1 MVKEADMQTLAFLT
15 NHNKAPLVADSLAD
29 SGFDVLTVDSFDTD
43 RLGTFSR
50 EVSRTSSAHETALTK
65 ARLATQLAGTR
76 YGLGS
81 EGSFGRDPYLGMLP
95 WDNELLCWWDAHLG
109 YAVYA
114 SQGGSDT
121 NYAQRWVTSL
131 ADAQA
136 FATQAGFP
144 EHALIIGQ
152 AGDSIFCK
160 AVQDPAQLEQTV
172 TALLEKHDQVWLETD
187 MRAHLN
193 PRRQALIRRAA
204 NQLAMRL
211 AISCPACQAA
221 GYSVQQLQ
229 PGLACLACD
238 YPTSQTLNE
247 HWLCGACGHTETN
260 TRTGFAEPQHCP
272 QCNP

>member
-1 MVKEADMQTLAFLT
+1 MQTLAFLT
-15 NHNKAPLVADSLAD
+15 KHDKAPLVADCLAD
-29 SGFDVLTVDSFDTD
+29 IGFAVKTVDSFDTD

-50 EVSRTSSAHETALTK
+50 EVARTGSAHETALTK
-65 ARLATQLAGTR
+65 ARLAAQLAGTR

-81 EGSFGRDPYLGMLP
+81 EGSFGRDPYLRMLP
-95 WDNELLCWWDAHLG
+95 WDSELLCWWDAEQG

-131 ADAQA
+131 EDARA
-136 FATQAGFP
+136 FASKAGFP

-152 AGDSIFCK
+152 SGDGVFCK
-160 AVQDPAQLEQTV
+160 GLRDPAQFEQIVLAILHTQ
-172 TALLEKHDQVWLETD
+172 DRVWLETD

-193 PRRQALIRRAA
+193 PSRQALIKRAA

-211 AISCPACQAA
+211 AINCPACQAA

-229 PGLACLACD
+229 PGLACLDCAH
-238 YPTSQTLNE
+238 PTAQTLSE
-247 HWLCGACGHTETN
+247 LWLCGACGHAETRY
-260 TRTGFAEPQHCP
+260 RTGFAEPGHCP